1 MHRSQHGYCGWGGG
15 ADVLKFLKPSPSP
28 WAVGLHAQSVSWLVG
43 CVGNKKGQSVR
54 RRDLSGLSSGILVN
68 WAPGGLT
75 AERARQSTCISG
87 LGLSRCLWICSWG
100 GAGGRNR
107 HLWELLYLPRSS
119 LPATPEDV
127 VRRQEAVAAA
137 RLKMQGELD
146 AQVERHKE
154 KLRQPPTGSEV

>member
-1 MHRSQHGYCGWGGG
+1 MSLDLQWGGG
-15 ADVLKFLKPSPSP
+15 
-28 WAVGLHAQSVSWLVG
+28 
-43 CVGNKKGQSVR
+43 
-54 RRDLSGLSSGILVN
+54 
-68 WAPGGLT
+68 
-75 AERARQSTCISG
+75 E
-87 LGLSRCLWICSWG
+87 
-100 GAGGRNR
+100 AGGRNR

-154 KLRQPPTGSEV
+154 KLQQPPTGSEV